1 MRKISLRYKIIT
13 LTVLA
18 VSIPA
23 LLLSFVLTSIAGK
36 NIKEVIFRQQ
46 SEAAKRVADRISSQV
61 QGHRQLLK
69 VAAEVKDL
77 KKNQSKVIGEVLA
90 QGPSFYEITVVSNK
104 GIQTACYTRNTETG
118 KLRIGKN
125 KLPQRIAP
133 STLQYARGV
142 GYIGQNP
149 FITLSA
155 PMSDKS
161 GVLSA
166 KMYLNDVWKWI
177 AEVKIG
183 KSGRAFVVDKKG
195 LLLAHPDTER
205 VLAKSDFS
213 GLPVVQA
220 FIKGE
225 EPSQS
230 YWNAYNDER
239 GNKVLAVYEVLPE
252 LNWAVV
258 IQTPYDEIYNPL
270 RAMYTTVAIWVFVF
284 IGIFVYLALKF
295 VNRIINPLAALN
307 AGVKKIAQGAL
318 DVRFGIETGDEV
330 QELAENFEKMASV
343 LKELEEVRTDLIN
356 MIIHDLKNPLSG
368 IMGGLDLLG
377 SGLAGEFSDEQK
389 QILGIAKRSSEKML
403 SMIQNL
409 LDVSK
414 MEEGMLKTHTERV
427 ELSHFINDIKTQF
440 ESLCSAEGKIIRL
453 NCSNGVYAQIDK
465 SLIERVLGNLI
476 SNAIFHTLSGG
487 NILISVFL
495 LDGFIEV
502 SVCDDGPGVPQEYK
516 DKIFEKFVQIN
527 RKQAHLRT
535 GTGLGLTFC
544 KLAVEL
550 HGGTIKVESQNGS
563 GSAFIFTLP
572 ICAKP

>member
-18 VSIPA
+18 VCIPA
-23 LLLSFVLTSIAGK
+23 LLLSVLLTSIAGK

-77 KKNQSKVIGEVLA
+77 KKKQSKVIGEVLTL
-90 QGPSFYEITVVSNK
+90 GPSFYEITVINNK
-104 GIQTACYTRNTETG
+104 GIEEARYTKHGKIE

-125 KLPQRIAP
+125 KFQQHVAP
-133 STLQYARGV
+133 SAPQYSGGV

-155 PMSDKS
+155 PLSDKS
-161 GVLSA
+161 GVLNA

-239 GNKVLAVYEVLPE
+239 GNKVLAVYEVLSE

-258 IQTPYDEIYNPL
+258 IQTPYDEIYSPL
-270 RAMYTTVAIWVFVF
+270 RAMYKTVAIWVFIF
-284 IGIFVYLALKF
+284 TGIFVYLALKF

-307 AGVKKIAQGAL
+307 AGAKKIAQGDL
-318 DVRFGIETGDEV
+318 DVKFGIETGDEV
-330 QELAENFEKMASV
+330 QELAESFEKMASV
-343 LKELEEVRTDLIN
+343 LKELEEFRADLIN

-368 IMGGLDLLG
+368 IMGGLDFLESGLLG
-377 SGLAGEFSDEQK
+377 DFSDEQK
-389 QILGIAKRSSEKML
+389 KIITISKRSSEKML

-414 MEEGMLKTHTERV
+414 IEEGMLQINAENV
-427 ELSHFINDIKTQF
+427 ELNHFLSDIKSQF
-440 ESLCSAEGKIIRL
+440 EPLCSGEGKNISL
-453 NCSNGVYAQIDK
+453 NCPIGICANMDK
-465 SLIERVLGNLI
+465 NLIERVLGNLI

-487 NILISVFL
+487 NILIGVSL
-495 LDGFIEV
+495 LDSFIEV

-516 DKIFEKFVQIN
+516 DKIFEKFVQIK
-527 RKQAHLRT
+527 RKQVHLRT
-535 GTGLGLTFC
+535 GAGLGLTFC

-550 HGGTIKVESQNGS
+550 HGGTIKVESETGN

-572 ICAKP
+572 IH